1 MKHNGKSLNL
11 LTKLMSYWTIATIYF
26 VDVSEVLGS
35 RYTIVCAIP
44 DHGFIIFSDVGEVLQ
59 SRYTLNC
66 VIPTKVKNIFNVA

>member
-1 MKHNGKSLNL
+1 MKHNGNCLNL

-44 DHGFIIFSDVGEVLQ
+44 DHGLIIFF
-59 SRYTLNC
+59 RC
-66 VIPTKVKNIFNVA
+66 R